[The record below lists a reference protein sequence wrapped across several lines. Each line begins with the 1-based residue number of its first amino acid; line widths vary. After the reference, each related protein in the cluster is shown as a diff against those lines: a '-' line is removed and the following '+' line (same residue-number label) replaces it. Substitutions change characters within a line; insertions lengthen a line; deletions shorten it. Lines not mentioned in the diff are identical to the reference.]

1 MKFTDCINNVST
13 LIDLKRLANKYVFD
27 YRRLPFDDLKQAMI
41 TTAPQYYNKDNVNAV
56 IDTDLRSNPN
66 PDIRTLYRVILK
78 QVLLNK
84 DGFSAP
90 QKDLE
95 DEVISYEQSV
105 LDKENEDET
114 FFSRED
120 ISLLS
125 FVVNA
130 AWENN
135 SQISI
140 DEENLILKIKEKLA
154 ITDEDYELVLV
165 PWEEERGNGIR
176 GKWQGQKNVAIVIG
190 PEGGIS
196 PEEMAQ
202 MQAAG
207 AVPVTLGP
215 RIFRTETAGLAAAIA
230 LLTLS
235 GDME

>member
-1 MKFTDCINNVST
+1 
-13 LIDLKRLANKYVFD
+13 
-27 YRRLPFDDLKQAMI
+27 MI

-56 IDTDLRSNPN
+56 IDTDLRLNPN

-125 FVVNA
+125 FVLNA

-154 ITDEDYELVLV
+154 ITDEDYELVLAHNSLFPKHNNILHSRTEISDARKV
-165 PWEEERGNGIR
+165 LQQLGVLFVVRDSNG
-176 GKWQGQKNVAIVIG
+176 VDYDIV
-190 PEGGIS
+190 
-196 PEEMAQ
+196 PEE
-202 MQAAG
+202 
-207 AVPVTLGP
+207 
-215 RIFRTETAGLAAAIA
+215 IA
-230 LLTLS
+230 LLLREYFKIDIKQFS
-235 GDME
+235 YSKLLESKYVKKKPYLIDILQMLVYD